1 VKVSKKHLTSGKV
14 IGFKVASISFSAIE
28 NSWFPAEA
36 SILHFRG
43 VKIMSAFNNDRWF
56 FLDH

>member
-43 VKIMSAFNNDRWF
+43 GKNNVSLNNDRWF